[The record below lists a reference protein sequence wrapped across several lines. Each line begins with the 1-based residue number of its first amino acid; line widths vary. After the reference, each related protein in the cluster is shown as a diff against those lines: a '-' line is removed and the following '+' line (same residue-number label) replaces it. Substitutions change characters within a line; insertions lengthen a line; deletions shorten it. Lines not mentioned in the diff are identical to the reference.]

1 MAKRSSKINKFIEA
15 QEGVDRL
22 INLRFTHKKFSMVY
36 LEKVT
41 FKDPNGAQEELL
53 SLNYAE
59 ECVILQTCNR
69 VEIHAVAKE
78 PDLEKTGTKIEE
90 YWRKR
95 AKLGKNEFNKFIERS
110 FKIDAL
116 IHLMR
121 LASGL
126 ESMMVGEDQILG
138 QIQAALEK
146 SKKYHT
152 SGSILGSIFN
162 RAIKIGKKVRFDTK
176 INKGSVSI
184 ASAAVKLL
192 ELKLGNMNK
201 KKIAIIGAGKTG
213 RLLTKALASKKQ
225 TKMYIVNRTYETS
238 KKLAKVLNGIP
249 VPFINLNSVI
259 VEIDAVIVATAAP
272 HYTLTK
278 EAFQEVLNA
287 RKMKKI
293 FVMDI
298 SQPRNVEE
306 SIGELPNVELFDI
319 DDLREIAEL
328 NLKKRLKQVE
338 KVEAMIDDDLK
349 LFKIILKRE
358 EAEPIVTNLCNK
370 AEEIRLKELK
380 KALKMLGK
388 MDIKEKKVV
397 EDLTQVITERILYDP
412 VMNLR
417 KAAEYSDINTLKT
430 TKKRMKQ
437 I

>member
-1 MAKRSSKINKFIEA
+1 MAKRSSNANGFVEA
-15 QEGVDRL
+15 QEGIDSL

-41 FKDPNGAQEELL
+41 FKDPNGVQEELL
-53 SLNYAE
+53 SLSCAE
-59 ECVILQTCNR
+59 ECIILQTCNR
-69 VEIHAVAKE
+69 VEIYAVAKE
-78 PDLEKTGTKIEE
+78 SNLRKTGTKIEE
-90 YWRKR
+90 YWRKS
-95 AKLGKNEFNKFIERS
+95 AELSKNEFNKFIEKS

-116 IHLMR
+116 THLMR

-152 SGSILGSIFN
+152 SGSILDSTFN
-162 RAIKIGKKVRFDTK
+162 RAIKTGKKVRFETK
-176 INKGSVSI
+176 INKGAVSI

-192 ELKLGNMNK
+192 ESKLGNLNK

-213 RLLTKALASKKQ
+213 RLLTKALVSKKQ
-225 TKMYIVNRTYETS
+225 TKIYIVNRTYETS

-259 VEIDAVIVATAAP
+259 VEVDAVIVATAAP

-278 EAFQEVLNA
+278 EAFQDALNA

-306 SIGELPNVELFDI
+306 SIGELLNVELYDI

-328 NLKKRLKQVE
+328 NLKKRLKQAE
-338 KVEAMIDDDLK
+338 KAEAMIDDDLK

-358 EAEPIVTNLCNK
+358 EAEPIVTNLCSK

-388 MDIKEKKVV
+388 MDVKEKKVI

-430 TKKRMKQ
+430 AKKLFRLD
-437 I
+437 

>member
-1 MAKRSSKINKFIEA
+1 LTKRSSRANGFIDA
-15 QEGVDRL
+15 QEGIDSL

-36 LEKVT
+36 LEKVA
-41 FKDPNGAQEELL
+41 FKDPMGVQEELL
-53 SLNYAE
+53 SLNCAE
-59 ECVILQTCNR
+59 ECIILQTCNR
-69 VEIHAVAKE
+69 VEIYAVEKE
-78 PDLEKTGTKIEE
+78 SNLKPGIKIEE

-95 AKLGKNEFNKFIERS
+95 AKLGKNEFNKFIEKS

-138 QIQAALEK
+138 QIQVALDR
-146 SKKYHT
+146 SKKFHT
-152 SGSILGSIFN
+152 SGSILDSIFN
-162 RAIKIGKKVRFDTK
+162 RAIRTGKKVRFETR

-192 ELKLGNMNK
+192 ESKLGSLNK

-213 RLLTKALASKKQ
+213 RLLVKALASKKQ
-225 TKMYIVNRTYETS
+225 TKIYIVNRTFETS
-238 KKLAKVLNGIP
+238 KELSKVLNGIP
-249 VPFINLNSVI
+249 VPYINLNSVI
-259 VEIDAVIVATAAP
+259 VEVDAVIVATAAP

-278 EAFQEVLNA
+278 EAFREVLNA
-287 RKMKKI
+287 RKKKRI

-306 SIGELPNVELFDI
+306 SIGELPTVELFDI

-328 NLKKRLKQVE
+328 NLKKRLKQV
-338 KVEAMIDDDLK
+338 KKAEAIIDDDLK

-358 EAEPIVTNLCNK
+358 EAEPIVMNICSK
-370 AEEIRLKELK
+370 AEEIRQKELK

-388 MDIKEKKVV
+388 MDLKEKKVI
-397 EDLTQVITERILYDP
+397 EDLTQVITDRILYEP
-412 VMNLR
+412 VINLR
-417 KAAEYSDINTLKT
+417 KAAEYNDINTLKT
-430 TKKRMKQ
+430 AKKLFKLD
-437 I
+437 

>member
-1 MAKRSSKINKFIEA
+1 MSKRSNANKFIEA
-15 QEGVDRL
+15 QEGIDRL

-41 FKDPNGAQEELL
+41 FKDPMGVQEELL
-53 SLNYAE
+53 SLNCVE
-59 ECVILQTCNR
+59 ECIILQTCNR
-69 VEIHAVAKE
+69 VEIYAVVKE
-78 PDLEKTGTKIEE
+78 LEKKKNETKIEE
-90 YWRKR
+90 YWKKR
-95 AKLGKNEFNKFIERS
+95 AKLNNDEFNKFIEKY

-138 QIQAALEK
+138 QIQTALDR

-152 SGSILGSIFN
+152 SGSVLDSIFN
-162 RAIKIGKKVRFDTK
+162 RAIKTGKKVRFETK

-192 ELKLGNMNK
+192 ESKLGSLNK
-201 KKIAIIGAGKTG
+201 KKIAIIGAGKIG
-213 RLLTKALASKKQ
+213 RLLAKALASKKQ
-225 TKMYIVNRTYETS
+225 TKIYIVNRTFETS
-238 KKLAKVLNGIP
+238 KELAKVLNGIP
-249 VPFINLNSVI
+249 VPFTNLNSII
-259 VEIDAVIVATAAP
+259 VEVDAVIVATAAP

-278 EAFQEVLNA
+278 EAFKEVLNE
-287 RKMKKI
+287 RKKKKI

-306 SIGELPNVELFDI
+306 SIGELPTVELFDI
-319 DDLREIAEL
+319 DDLRGIAEL

-338 KVEAMIDDDLK
+338 KAEAMIDDDLK

-358 EAEPIVTNLCNK
+358 EAEPIVMNICSK
-370 AEEIRLKELK
+370 AEEIRQKELK
-380 KALKMLGK
+380 KALKMLGEI
-388 MDIKEKKVV
+388 DIKEKKVI
-397 EDLTQVITERILYDP
+397 EDLTQVITERILYEP

-430 TKKRMKQ
+430 AKKLFKLD
-437 I
+437 